1 MSVQELE
8 QWVDSAAEA
17 AAPEAPTE
25 IYRGTLL
32 GVAAGNALGLPAEGH
47 SRRSVERSFKGG
59 LTEVNASERTAPW
72 DDDLAQTAVLA
83 EALAE
88 GELDPDDLAR
98 RFVAWG
104 QENGRGIGHLTSE
117 VLDEL
122 TGEES
127 ASSAARVVWERR
139 PLSSA
144 GNGALMRCSPV
155 ALRWRSSGR
164 DLIRDARASA
174 LVTHYDPLCEWST
187 VAMCVTLALTLSGAP
202 VDLDLLAD
210 RVGTTGAP
218 DDVAAAIRAVG
229 RNGGLRPLA
238 LDDPMDMG
246 YTIKAMQVALWAA
259 AHASEDFEAVV
270 TEVVAE
276 GGDTDTNGA
285 IAGAAMGARLGAG
298 AIPARW
304 LDNIAGTDRLIELAD
319 ALAARASG

>member
-8 QWVDSAAEA
+8 QWVDSAGET
-17 AAPEAPTE
+17 AAPSSLGEL
-25 IYRGTLL
+25 YRGTLL
-32 GVAAGNALGLPAEGH
+32 GVAAGNALGIPAEGH
-47 SRRSVERSFKGG
+47 SRRSVERSFHGG
-59 LTEVNASERTAPW
+59 PTEVDPSELGAPW

-104 QENGRGIGHLTSE
+104 QTNGRGIGHLTSE
-117 VLDEL
+117 VLDQL
-122 TGEES
+122 TEGES

-155 ALRWRSSGR
+155 ALRWRTSGR
-164 DLIRDARASA
+164 ELIRDARASA

-187 VAMCVTLALTLSGAP
+187 VAMCLTLAVTLSGAP
-202 VDLDLLAD
+202 VDLDLLSA
-210 RVGTTGAP
+210 RVDATGAP
-218 DDVAAAIRAVG
+218 DEVAAAIRTVG
-229 RNGGLRPLA
+229 HGGLRPLA

-246 YTIKAMQVALWAA
+246 YTIKAMQVGLWAA
-259 AHASEDFEAVV
+259 TQADADFAAVL
-270 TEVVAE
+270 TEVVGE

-285 IAGAAMGARLGAG
+285 IAGAVMGARLGAG
-298 AIPARW
+298 AIPSRW
-304 LDNIAGTDRLIELAD
+304 LDNIAGTDRLVELAD
-319 ALAARASG
+319 ALLEKARL

>member
-8 QWVDSAAEA
+8 QWVDSAAQA
-17 AAPEAPTE
+17 AGREAPAE
-25 IYRGTLL
+25 RYRGTLL

-47 SRRSVERSFKGG
+47 SRRSVERSFHGG
-59 LTEVNASERTAPW
+59 PTEVDPSERSAPW

-83 EALAE
+83 EALVE

-98 RFVAWG
+98 RFVKWG

-122 TGEES
+122 TGGES

-164 DLIRDARASA
+164 DLVRDARTSA

-187 VAMCVTLALTLSGAP
+187 VAMCVALALTLSGAP
-202 VDLDLLAD
+202 VDLGLLAD
-210 RVGTTGAP
+210 RVDATGAP
-218 DDVAAAIRAVG
+218 NDVAAAIRATG
-229 RNGGLRPLA
+229 PGGLRRLA

-246 YTIKAMQVALWAA
+246 YTIKCMQVGLWAA
-259 AHASEDFEAVV
+259 AHADADFEAVV

-285 IAGAAMGARLGAG
+285 IAGAVMGARLGAG
-298 AIPARW
+298 AIPDRW

-319 ALAARASG
+319 TLLARASG